1 MSAPQA
7 ISVDFDAT
15 VAVQVVLLVALTLA
29 LKPLLFDPILKL
41 FEERENRIDGV
52 RAAARQIDE
61 KSGTALATYEAEMA
75 KARASANAERD
86 AQRALGLKSEQEILA
101 KAREETARVID
112 EGKRAVQAAAASAR
126 VTLKADAATLI
137 QEVAASAIGRE
148 VRP

>member
-15 VAVQVVLLVALTLA
+15 VVVQVVLLVALTLA

-52 RAAARQIDE
+52 RAAARHIDE
-61 KSGTALATYEAEMA
+61 RSATALATYEAEMA

-101 KAREETARVID
+101 KAREETAKVID
-112 EGKRAVQAAAASAR
+112 EGKQAVQAAAARAR
-126 VTLKADAATLI
+126 ITLKADAATLI
-137 QEVAASAIGRE
+137 QEVAARAVGRE